1 MATNESASAEN
12 VNTPAETAQKTKTE
26 LKAEKRA
33 ARIRRIERL
42 MSTLQR
48 PAFLYLLC
56 FVLPV
61 GIMYLAYALF
71 GVHPFGEG
79 SVLVLDLN
87 GQYVYYYEMFRDA
100 VLGKGSLIYSWSR
113 NLSGNLFGIYAYYL
127 ASPFMIL
134 VVLFPRTAMCGAIET
149 IQLLK
154 IGSSALSFAYFLNK
168 TADKKPRRT
177 SVVAFS
183 LMYSLMSYMI
193 VQLMDPMWLDGLI
206 YLPLIALG
214 VKRLV
219 REGKVLPYVIPLTLM
234 FIAHFYIGYMMGFF
248 TFCYFIYTYFGE
260 DGRILPKKPISSLF
274 KFAGGTLTAILAAS
288 WVLIPVYNAL
298 KLGKLE
304 FSEPNWSM
312 ATQFDFLTF
321 LTKLFPMSYDTVYP
335 EGLPMVYCGTAVLL
349 LVPLYFMNRK
359 ISMKRKVSSGILSF
373 IMIVFMYIK
382 PVDIVWHG
390 FQVPN
395 WLPFRYSFAFSFLMV
410 VMAFEAF
417 ENLDGITPK
426 EIGGVFFGIVM
437 FLVWCEREGYEHF
450 EIFRTVAWEDG
461 KDRAVIGG
469 IWFSAIAVAVYFLI
483 IYLNR
488 KYRLS
493 YAVCAITCIV
503 VSLEMLAN
511 TMDTLQK
518 IDNDVVYSDY
528 TSYEPY
534 ISETRDAVRHIRY
547 FDDEPFYRMEATFH
561 RTVNDPIGTGYYGIS
576 HSSSV
581 MNAPALTMLERLGF
595 AYGGH
600 YTKYDGR
607 TFITDSVFDIKYI
620 MNKEDEDNDN
630 RYIDKRIKIPE
641 QYKLATHVDENSV
654 HLSYEDVEKNGRT
667 VKKKVKEKKRTTYK
681 FYQNPY
687 AMGGLGCVTDERIN
701 TIELSK
707 VNPFENQN
715 LLYSVLAGEPEVVPY
730 FTRIVPKDS
739 DRLNMSTAK
748 ISDEEHHTKYYPTD
762 KSAGE
767 AHIDYVVEMDRDG
780 ELYMYLP
787 TRYERTC
794 NVWVKD
800 EESYLNGDGV
810 MDFAGQFFVGDNY
823 SILQLGSFMKGENVR
838 IRVTIDNDDNEAYWS
853 DELFYTFDT
862 ERFEQS
868 AGVIQQSAAEVTSLS
883 DTRVTM
889 ECDSASDGQ
898 YLFTTIPD
906 EPGWTVT
913 VNGKRVITDTS
924 MDSLITIPLESGAN
938 KIEMV
943 FEPSY
948 FTGSIIISIAGVIV
962 ILIIFLFE
970 YKNGRLIELLAKKAE
985 SGKKQK

>member
-1 MATNESASAEN
+1 MANNETAAAEN
-12 VNTPAETAQKTKTE
+12 KETPAAQPQTY
-26 LKAEKRA
+26 EKPKKPPRRSA
-33 ARIRRIERL
+33 AAGAVRFMRR
-42 MSTLQR
+42 
-48 PAFLYLLC
+48 PVFLYLLC
-56 FVLPV
+56 FLLPV

-87 GQYVYYYEMFRDA
+87 GQYVYYYEMFRRAFWGD
-100 VLGKGSLIYSWSR
+100 GSLIYSWSR
-113 NLSGNLFGIYAYYL
+113 NLSGDLFGIYAYYL
-127 ASPFMIL
+127 ASPFMAI
-134 VVLFPRTAMCGAIET
+134 VLLLPRSAMCGAIET

-154 IGSSALSFAYFLNK
+154 IGTAAVTFAYFLNK
-168 TADKKPRRT
+168 TADRKPRRT
-177 SVVAFS
+177 SVVIFS

-206 YLPLIALG
+206 YLPLICLG
-214 VKRLV
+214 VRRLI
-219 REGKVLPYVIPLTLM
+219 REGKLLPYVIPLTLM
-234 FIAHFYIGYMMGFF
+234 FMAHFYIGYMIGFF

-260 DGRILPKKPISSLF
+260 DGRRVPKHPVVSLF
-274 KFAGGTLTAILAAS
+274 KFAGGTLTAVLASS

-321 LTKLFPMSYDTVYP
+321 ITKLFPMSYDTVYP
-335 EGLPMVYCGTAVLL
+335 EGLPMIYCGTAVLL
-349 LVPLYFMNRK
+349 LVPLYFMNRN
-359 ISMKRKVSSGILSF
+359 ITMKRKVSTGILAF
-373 IMIVFMYIK
+373 VMVVFMYIK

-395 WLPFRYSFAFSFLMV
+395 WLPYRYSFAFSFLLV

-417 ENLDGITPK
+417 ENLSGITAK
-426 EIGGVFFGIVM
+426 EIGGVFFGLFV
-437 FLVWCEREGYEHF
+437 FLIWCERENYEHF
-450 EIFRTVAWEDG
+450 EIFRTVTWDDG
-461 KDRAVIGG
+461 KSRAVIGG
-469 IWFSAIAVAVYFLI
+469 IWFSAIAIAVYFLLL
-483 IYLNR
+483 YLNR

-493 YAVCAITCIV
+493 AAVCVITCIV
-503 VSLEMLAN
+503 VGLEMLAN

-518 IDNDVVYSDY
+518 IDDDVVYSDY

-534 ISETRDAVRHIRY
+534 ISDTKDAVEHIKY
-547 FDDEPFYRMEATFH
+547 FDDDPFYRVEATFH

-581 MNAPALTMLERLGF
+581 MNAPALKTLEQLGF

-607 TFITDSVFDIKYI
+607 TFITDSVFDIRYV
-620 MNKEDEDNDN
+620 MDKEDSAHEDK
-630 RYIDKRIKIPE
+630 YIDKRIKIPE
-641 QYKLATHVDENSV
+641 EYKLATHIDEKSEW
-654 HLSYEDVEKNGRT
+654 LSYEQGKVFKKAKKTKRT
-667 VKKKVKEKKRTTYK
+667 TTYK
-681 FYQNPY
+681 FYRNPY
-687 AMGGLGCVTDERIN
+687 AMGLGTVTDERIN
-701 TIELSK
+701 DIELTN

-748 ISDEEHHTKYYPTD
+748 ISDEEKHVKYYPTD
-762 KSAGE
+762 PAAGE

-787 TRYERTC
+787 TKYERSC

-800 EESYLNGDGV
+800 EESYINGDGM

-823 SILQLGSFMKGENVR
+823 SILQLGRFLKGEDVR
-838 IRVTIDNDDNEAYWS
+838 IRVTIDNEDNEAYWS

-862 ERFEQS
+862 ERF
-868 AGVIQQSAAEVTSLS
+868 QQSAAAVQQSACEVTEFS
-883 DTRVTM
+883 DTHLKLSCNSYA
-889 ECDSASDGQ
+889 EGQ

-906 EPGWTVT
+906 QPGWTVK
-913 VNGKRVITDTS
+913 VNGKRVITKRS
-924 MDSLITIPLESGAN
+924 MDSLITIPLERGDN
-938 KIEMV
+938 EIELT
-943 FEPSY
+943 FEPGY
-948 FTGSIIISIAGVIV
+948 FTVSILVTIAGLIV
-962 ILIIFLFE
+962 IAILFLFE
-970 YKNGRLIELLAKKAE
+970 YKDGRLLETLSRRSVKTD
-985 SGKKQK
+985 